1 MSELHQAVMKS
12 DLDAVKLLLCQEGI
26 EVNSRD
32 LSGALAFTPLHV
44 AARRGDVKV
53 LRCLL
58 LDPRVDI
65 EARDATRCTALRHA
79 MGTGQLASASK
90 CRLPGLMS
98 PFLLLLMSCVC
109 LTG

>member
-1 MSELHQAVMKS
+1 MKS

>member
-12 DLDAVKLLLCQEGI
+12 DLDAVKLLLCQKDI

-65 EARDATRCTALRHA
+65 EARDNTRCTALRHA

-90 CRLPGLMS
+90 SRPNGLLLQ
-98 PFLLLLMSCVC
+98 LLLLLLLLACM
-109 LTG
+109 